1 MLNRKTAVLAA
12 AAVILALCGAAA
24 FAADQVQ
31 EGGTPD
37 QSQSLQTGDQSQQP
51 AGQTP
56 EGEGQEETA
65 QEQTETEQEEQPGED
80 QEEQTQQPQ
89 KETSPDPEGMIT
101 FANLAGRIR
110 ANELNILSLDQN
122 IAALREMDYEE
133 MEDTL
138 REQLN
143 GLAGIKWILINQGQ
157 SMAASS
163 LQQSYEALRGTF
175 DDLRDGVL
183 QEDNEAMIWQMENAQ
198 DQVVMAGESL
208 YVTITEL
215 EMSRQT
221 AQRSLEALDRTIEE
235 MELRYELGQISAL
248 TLEQTKAGRVSA
260 QSALDT
266 LDMNISNCKSQ
277 LELMVG
283 EEPQGTVRL
292 QELPQVTQ
300 QQVEQLDLEKDLAA
314 AKEISYQLFAAQ
326 RTLDDAKEAYQE
338 AGKTYGYNSGN
349 YNLKAARYSWQAAQ
363 YTYDATVQSFES
375 GFRTLY
381 LQVKDCWQVLQAAQ
395 TALACEKDSYAADQ
409 LKYEQ
414 GTLSRN
420 KLLEAKDE
428 LSAAQD
434 KVDGAIIDLFT
445 AYHNYRWAADD
456 GILN

>member
-24 FAADQVQ
+24 FADDQVQ

-37 QSQSLQTGDQSQQP
+37 QSQSLQAGDQSQQTD
-51 AGQTP
+51 GQTS
-56 EGEGQEETA
+56 
-65 QEQTETEQEEQPGED
+65 QEEQEDTAQGEAGE
-80 QEEQTQQPQ
+80 QAEPSGEETGEEEEQPAQE
-89 KETSPDPEGMIT
+89 ETSPDPEGT
-101 FANLAGRIR
+101 LSFGNLAGRMR
-110 ANELNILSLDQN
+110 EHELNILSLEET
-122 IAALREMDYEE
+122 IASMEVIDYDKMQEDLRK
-133 MEDTL
+133 
-138 REQLN
+138 QLN
-143 GLAGIKWILINQGQ
+143 SIANIQWALILQGQ
-157 SMAASS
+157 SMAADS
-163 LQQSYEALRGTF
+163 LQQSYDALRDAF
-175 DDLRDGVL
+175 DDLKDGVL
-183 QEDNEAMIWQMENAQ
+183 QEDNAAVVRQLENAQ

-208 YVTITEL
+208 YVALTEL
-215 EMSRQT
+215 ELNRQT
-221 AQRSLEALDRTIEE
+221 AQRSLEALERTIEE

-248 TLEQTKAGRVSA
+248 TLEQTKAGKASI
-260 QSALDT
+260 QSTLDT
-266 LDMNISNCKSQ
+266 LDMNITNYKLQ

-300 QQVEQLDLEKDLAA
+300 QQVEALDLEKDLEA

-326 RTLDDAKEAYQE
+326 RTLDDAKEAYQD
-338 AGKTYGYNSGN
+338 AGKDYHYNENN
-349 YNLKAARYSWQAAQ
+349 YNYLSAQHTWQAAQ
-363 YTYDATVQSFES
+363 YTYDATVQAFENS
-375 GFRTLY
+375 FRTLY

-420 KLLEAKDE
+420 KLLEAEDE

-434 KVDGAIIDLFT
+434 KVDGAMIDLFT
-445 AYHNYRWAADD
+445 AYHNYRWAADC